1 MNQPIRQRAMSQ
13 SLVLDEDASLFRTSI
28 VNVIVD
34 VTPHRRR
41 TANGDCI
48 FRGFIGEK
56 EIEVVIP
63 ASRQDAILPLI
74 KFLQSRLQAATQG
87 KSSAMTAA
95 AGALRQKLRIDGVW
109 RARMLTETDGI
120 PERRFQLVAAR
131 WRFRGS
137 DGQDSLFG
145 YLPSQ

>member
-87 KSSAMTAA
+87 KS
-95 AGALRQKLRIDGVW
+95 
-109 RARMLTETDGI
+109 DGI